1 MALSRPDTPASASL
15 TLLVPGLFSPPAL
28 LDPAELPPR
37 VTPALDAWLARADLE
52 TRSGAAGMEAALFA
66 LFGIDPPAD
75 ADLPI
80 AAVTRVVDMGVIDNE
95 WWMRA
100 DPVHLRPERD
110 RLILL
115 DMQLVPLGA
124 DEAQALVSELM
135 QTYGEE
141 GWVLKAPH
149 PARWYFKPPRDHRLV
164 TTPIT
169 EVVGRDIHPY
179 LPRGEEGRAWHGIL
193 NEMQILLHTAR
204 VNEGREARGELAINS
219 VWFWGS
225 GRLPSVG
232 PAAWACVWSNEPVA
246 LGLARLA
253 GAPTATVPPRF
264 ADVQATAIDGKQLIV
279 LEDARAA
286 VQYREPRNWQEAVQR
301 LERDW
306 IGPAYEAVRAGRLA
320 EAVLCAEDSRVFR
333 FTRGAARRWWR
344 RRRPL
349 EAYTQI

>member
-1 MALSRPDTPASASL
+1 MALSKSGAHASASL
-15 TLLVPGLFSPPAL
+15 TLLVPGLFSPPAGF
-28 LDPAELPPR
+28 DPAELPPR
-37 VTPALDAWLARADLE
+37 VTPALDAWLARADVE
-52 TRSGAAGMEAALFA
+52 TRTGAAGMEAALFA
-66 LFGIDPPAD
+66 LFGIEAPAD

-115 DMQLVPLGA
+115 DTQLVPLNLE
-124 DEAQALVSELM
+124 EAETLVDELM
-135 QTYGEE
+135 QSYREE

-149 PARWYFKPPRDHRLV
+149 PARWYLKPSRDHRLL

-169 EVVGRDIHPY
+169 EVVGRDIHPH
-179 LPRGEEGRAWHGIL
+179 LPRGDEGKAWHGIL

-204 VNEGREARGELAINS
+204 ANEGREARGELAINS

-225 GRLPSVG
+225 GRVPSVG
-232 PAAWACVWSNEPVA
+232 PTAWARVWSNEPVA

-253 GAPTATVPPRF
+253 GVPAAPVPPVFDDVPTTATGGAHLV
-264 ADVQATAIDGKQLIV
+264 V
-279 LEDARAA
+279 LETARAA
-286 VQYREPRNWQEAVQR
+286 AQYREPRNWLEAVQR

-306 IGPAYEAVRAGRLA
+306 IGPAYEAVRAGRLS
-320 EAVLCAEDSRVFR
+320 EVVLCGESSRMFR
-333 FTRGAARRWWR
+333 LTRRTSRRWWR
-344 RRRPL
+344 RRRPI
-349 EAYTQI
+349 EALA